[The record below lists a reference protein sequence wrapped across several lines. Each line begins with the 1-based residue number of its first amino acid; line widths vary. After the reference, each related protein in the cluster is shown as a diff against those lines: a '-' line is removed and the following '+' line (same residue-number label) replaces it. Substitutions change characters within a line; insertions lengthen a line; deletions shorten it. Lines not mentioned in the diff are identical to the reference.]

1 MSNFSEQELV
11 RREKLKK
18 IIDLGINPYPAETFP
33 VSHLAVEIK
42 ENFKEGEV
50 VKIAGRVMS
59 RRIQGKA
66 SFAEIQDSSGKIQVY
81 FNRDEICTSED
92 KSKYNELYKKLLD
105 IGDFLGIDGVL
116 FKTQVGE
123 MTVMVKDFKLLS
135 KSLKPL
141 PLPKEDSE
149 GKKYDEFND
158 PEQRYRQRYVDLVVN
173 SEVKETFIKRS
184 KIISS
189 IRRFLEKLNFVE
201 VETPILQPIPGGAAA
216 KPFVTHHNSLNIPLY
231 MRIANELYLK
241 RLIVGGFDGVFEF
254 AKDFRNEGMDRTHNP
269 EFTNLEFYV
278 AYKDYNWMMDLTEK
292 LLENTVTE
300 LYGKSD
306 VAYGANKIDFKG
318 PYPRIPILEA
328 IKNETGIDVEN
339 LNDIELSEKA
349 KNIGIEVDSTMGRGK
364 IIDSIFGDKCESN
377 FIQPTF
383 IIDYPKEMSP
393 LTKQHR
399 NKANLTERF
408 ELLINGSEIANAY
421 SELNDPID
429 QLERFEDQLK
439 LSEKG
444 DDEAMF
450 IDHDF
455 IRSLEY
461 GMPPTSGIGFG
472 IDRLVM
478 LLTNHK
484 SIQEVIFFPQMRP
497 EKNEVK
503 LNDEERKVFDFMK
516 KNKKVEIEELKNYAE
531 LSNKKWDKTIKSL
544 TKNKLLKVFKNDSGI
559 FVELT

>member
-1 MSNFSEQELV
+1 
-11 RREKLKK
+11 
-18 IIDLGINPYPAETFP
+18 
-33 VSHLAVEIK
+33 
-42 ENFKEGEV
+42 
-50 VKIAGRVMS
+50 
-59 RRIQGKA
+59 
-66 SFAEIQDSSGKIQVY
+66 
-81 FNRDEICTSED
+81 
-92 KSKYNELYKKLLD
+92 
-105 IGDFLGIDGVL
+105 
-116 FKTQVGE
+116 
-123 MTVMVKDFKLLS
+123 
-135 KSLKPL
+135 
-141 PLPKEDSE
+141 
-149 GKKYDEFND
+149 
-158 PEQRYRQRYVDLVVN
+158 
-173 SEVKETFIKRS
+173 
-184 KIISS
+184 
-189 IRRFLEKLNFVE
+189 
-201 VETPILQPIPGGAAA
+201 
-216 KPFVTHHNSLNIPLY
+216 
-231 MRIANELYLK
+231 
-241 RLIVGGFDGVFEF
+241 
-254 AKDFRNEGMDRTHNP
+254 
-269 EFTNLEFYV
+269 
-278 AYKDYNWMMDLTEK
+278 MDLTEK

-328 IKNETGIDVEN
+328 IKNETGIDVED

-399 NKANLTERF
+399 NKTNLTERF

-455 IRSLEY
+455 VRSLEY

-497 EKNEVK
+497 EKNELK

-559 FVELT
+559 FIELI